1 MLFFQFIC
9 SQITFPH
16 AERNTSIYE
25 LNDPAV
31 LLVSKQHPTKP
42 VTLFDYVN
50 LSAVHLPVGLHE
62 LHEEIL
68 KYQLWHVYYEYSA
81 RKFYLELEYDKN
93 ILTEVEGNL
102 LQAKRGNAEPQMK
115 ARSLDG
121 GKYFEIIHDDMCLT
135 VDPAKSDVRDSYPL
149 RFKPCT
155 KSENQTFAFVSKMQ
169 AICKLGND
177 LCPTDEDDLFAAEAV
192 VLKRLSQFIS

>member
-1 MLFFQFIC
+1 MLFLKIIVA
-9 SQITFPH
+9 QITFPH

-31 LLVSKQHPTKP
+31 LLVNKEHPSKP

-50 LSAVHLPVGLHE
+50 LSQVHLPVGLHE

-68 KYQLWHVYYEYSA
+68 KYQLWHVYYENNA

-93 ILTEVEGNL
+93 VTTEVEGNL
-102 LQAKRGNAEPQMK
+102 LQARKGKSQPEMR
-115 ARSLDG
+115 ARTLDS
-121 GKYFEIIHDDMCLT
+121 GKYFEIVHDEMCLT
-135 VDPAKSDVRDSYPL
+135 VDPAKSEVRDSYPL

-155 KSENQTFAFVSKMQ
+155 KSENQSFAFVSKMQ
-169 AICKLGND
+169 AVCKLGNE
-177 LCPTDEDDLFAAEAV
+177 LCPKDEDDLFAAEAV